1 MASFSHSVPNRTRQG
16 GSGFTSFFWNQQPIA
31 FCRQLAHTPPTP
43 VGPGP
48 TPIQPLDEPY
58 PIDIITPAAQTVGT
72 LQLELYELYNRKVWD
87 QLSIIAGSID
97 IVNIMIKVAA
107 SATPIQIVKVIQPPT
122 LGGTVGGTGLGKYF
136 DIFHNCV
143 ITSVEDGETIEIGT
157 MEITKRIQVMYTHT
171 TRSGYEK
178 YDTTNYALAMRDGRT
193 TTVNNFATPE

>member
-1 MASFSHSVPNRTRQG
+1 MATFSHSVPNRTRVG

-87 QLSIIAGSID
+87 NLAIISGSID
-97 IVNIMIKVAA
+97 IVNIFIKVAA
-107 SATPIQIVKVIQPPT
+107 SANPIQIVKVIQPPT
-122 LGGTVGGTGLGKYF
+122 LGGTTAKPYF

-143 ITSVEDGETIEIGT
+143 ITAVEDGETIEIGT
-157 MEITKRIQVMYTHT
+157 MEITKRISVMYTNT
-171 TRSGYEK
+171 TRSGYEV
-178 YDTTNYALAMRDGRT
+178 YDAKNYALDLRDGRLGS
-193 TTVNNFATPE
+193 VDNFA

>member
-1 MASFSHSVPNRTRQG
+1 MATFSHQVPNRVRNG
-16 GSGFTSFFWNQQPIA
+16 GSGFTSFFWQQQPIA

-43 VGPGP
+43 VVPGP

-87 QLSIIAGSID
+87 HLAVIAGSID

-107 SATPIQIVKVIQPPT
+107 AEKPIQIVKVIQPPT
-122 LGGTVGGTGLGKYF
+122 LGGQVGGTGKGKYF

-143 ITSVEDGETIEIGT
+143 ITAVEDGETIEIGT
-157 MEITKRIQVMYTHT
+157 MEITKRISVMYTHT
-171 TRSGYEK
+171 TRSGYEI
-178 YDTTNYALAMRDGRT
+178 YDNKNYALDLRDGRT
-193 TTVNNFATPE
+193 STVSNYTGFA